1 MGILCTW
8 SRRFRLDYDDHDA
21 SVGDDD
27 GNDDHDGMD
36 SRVDAADGHG
46 GGAGGDYDIDEDVGC
61 VAAASVSN
69 KTSEM
74 QPNTQNTKPKCW
86 GGTCPH
92 IALNATRGGS
102 YQGLVLWVVIWKGC
116 TVNIG
121 ALIITYTMSCWGS

>member
-86 GGTCPH
+86 GGDLSAHCPQCNSRR
-92 IALNATRGGS
+92 ILSGS
-102 YQGLVLWVVIWKGC
+102 
-116 TVNIG
+116 G
-121 ALIITYTMSCWGS
+121 ALGCNLEGLHG

>member
-27 GNDDHDGMD
+27 DNDNHDGMD

-74 QPNTQNTKPKCW
+74 QPKTQNTKPKC
-86 GGTCPH
+86 GGGPVRTWPSMQPAEDPIRVWCF
-92 IALNATRGGS
+92 
-102 YQGLVLWVVIWKGC
+102 VL
-116 TVNIG
+116 
-121 ALIITYTMSCWGS
+121 